1 MRFRDGGTKRR
12 VMPATMGNDGGNNT
26 IRAMIV
32 DEDFLIDGEKTLE
45 KHEPSLSYFV
55 RRKTSKNT

>member
-1 MRFRDGGTKRR
+1 
-12 VMPATMGNDGGNNT
+12 MPATMGNDGGNNT